1 VPNFTRLRALA
12 LFGPPATSSCGG
24 PVIPASENLL
34 WGYWCQGESG
44 GAVESFCHVTRLH
57 LRHGSPLA
65 RVRRAVKPQSR
76 LRRAGGAGLDGERAA
91 RAIIVV
97 AATYKGHSAL
107 FEALRLLL
115 WGLSFH
121 RHKWFHSLKIGTT

>member
-1 VPNFTRLRALA
+1 VLLSHFV
-12 LFGPPATSSCGG
+12 TSPDCICGMAAPLPG
-24 PVIPASENLL
+24 CAERS
-34 WGYWCQGESG
+34 
-44 GAVESFCHVTRLH
+44 
-57 LRHGSPLA
+57 SPKA
-65 RVRRAVKPQSR
+65 A